1 MDGSQQPRQFNPKK
15 ISTTTA
21 LSPLALLT
29 LAACNANGVNSSN
42 VSGASAPSFS
52 NAVSGNVVK
61 GPLTGAIVFL
71 DRNDNGTLDEGE
83 ESVSTGPGGAYNLQI
98 VGDIPDGAQVVV
110 ITSGAKDESTGETL
124 EADVVLKAPATS
136 KVITP
141 LTTLASAAGLTSSE
155 VAEALGLGEDVDIF
169 EFNPF
174 VEKDSTDQA
183 RQDAAAKLE
192 AVAVMVTKNIVEVAK
207 AAGGG
212 SVSSSNLTEAVN
224 ASAKAFKTSVD
235 SGSSVTLDTLAGNDF
250 LNNMIDELKAS
261 TNSSNWDIND
271 VDTTEI
277 ANTLTSAK
285 VVEEKG
291 LNDQASL
298 DALKS
303 ISKGASVLSVVVL
316 EAGAENALAPILLF
330 YQMFDEWVKNG
341 YTGTQLSMVNDDGV
355 FKLQAVVDG
364 VTLSGEIVLTGS
376 NLDAADP
383 TSGVV
388 TRIDFYAP
396 FSSEAV
402 MYMDLPEDAT
412 ASDVKAVLEGW
423 YKYEYGGGDYFSLF
437 PPSGDPENDQF
448 VTIVAEKSSS
458 KGAIIDTE
466 LFGGADKIVSG
477 SQYDDIIALYDQKV
491 SKNFDGVDIT
501 PTVGTTRVYSLDGS
515 DRILP
520 LLFDKDALLG
530 EVTVKDFRIGSDVID
545 LSVAGLSYE
554 NIISEAYT
562 DNDEVN
568 GVKLWFDFDR
578 DGKISTS
585 DRGEVLAENSRGSI
599 FLEGV
604 TKAKW
609 DAQIAA
615 DPSKIVVEGASN
627 LTANWDEILD
637 FDGDGSL
644 LDDDTITP
652 KYTPDET
659 DAFVIRYL
667 NSMGSDLEVSSDGK
681 TATQNIYERTVEKP
695 AGDPSIIIGTAKL
708 YGSGLT
714 IDPETGRFVSG
725 FVDRAEILTDSGE
738 IAFDWEGFATADE
751 FNEGRFLD
759 GIRGHVEIAAWM
771 SGFAGD
777 YLGALADN
785 RYGDWDDAQF
795 ETVFK
800 TNLEKFGIT
809 FSNDNKVYYD
819 DVEVSRFDFNSGNSA
834 NVIQQFASWLENQSD
849 TGSVAD
855 NVRASENWNV
865 KLSKGLERYESG
877 TCLMVFLWGLMTL
890 FSADQSTTPH
900 LMMPSNLVQQERT
913 PLT

>member
-1 MDGSQQPRQFNPKK
+1 MDGPQQPRQFNPKK

-29 LAACNANGVNSSN
+29 LAACNANGVNSSI

-330 YQMFDEWVKNG
+330 YQMFDEWVENG

-376 NLDAADP
+376 DLDAADP

-562 DNDEVN
+562 DNDGVK

-578 DGKISTS
+578 DGEISTS
-585 DRGEVLAENSRGSI
+585 DRGEVLA
-599 FLEGV
+599 
-604 TKAKW
+604 
-609 DAQIAA
+609 
-615 DPSKIVVEGASN
+615 
-627 LTANWDEILD
+627 
-637 FDGDGSL
+637 
-644 LDDDTITP
+644 
-652 KYTPDET
+652 
-659 DAFVIRYL
+659 
-667 NSMGSDLEVSSDGK
+667 
-681 TATQNIYERTVEKP
+681 
-695 AGDPSIIIGTAKL
+695 
-708 YGSGLT
+708 
-714 IDPETGRFVSG
+714 
-725 FVDRAEILTDSGE
+725 
-738 IAFDWEGFATADE
+738 
-751 FNEGRFLD
+751 
-759 GIRGHVEIAAWM
+759 
-771 SGFAGD
+771 
-777 YLGALADN
+777 
-785 RYGDWDDAQF
+785 
-795 ETVFK
+795 
-800 TNLEKFGIT
+800 
-809 FSNDNKVYYD
+809 
-819 DVEVSRFDFNSGNSA
+819 
-834 NVIQQFASWLENQSD
+834 
-849 TGSVAD
+849 
-855 NVRASENWNV
+855 
-865 KLSKGLERYESG
+865 
-877 TCLMVFLWGLMTL
+877 
-890 FSADQSTTPH
+890 
-900 LMMPSNLVQQERT
+900 
-913 PLT
+913 